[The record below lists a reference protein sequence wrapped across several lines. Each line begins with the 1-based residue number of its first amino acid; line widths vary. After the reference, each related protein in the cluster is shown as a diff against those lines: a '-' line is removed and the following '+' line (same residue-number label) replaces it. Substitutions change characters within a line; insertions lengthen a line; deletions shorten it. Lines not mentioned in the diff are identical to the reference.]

1 MSLAEQTIVVLV
13 GIALLRSVAVLAGG
27 PPHAERVDAQMLL
40 ELDMLNDEEFAARS
54 QAARSAQA
62 SGREEQPDDL
72 DPLELD
78 DRDVDRDIP
87 RR

>member
-1 MSLAEQTIVVLV
+1 MSLAEQTIVVLA
-13 GIALLRSVAVLAGG
+13 GIALLRSVTVLAGG
-27 PPHAERVDAQMLL
+27 PPHTERVDAQMLL

-54 QAARSAQA
+54 HARSARA
-62 SGREEQPDDL
+62 SEREEPLDDL

>member
-13 GIALLRSVAVLAGG
+13 GVALLRPVTVLAGG
-27 PPHAERVDAQMLL
+27 PPHTERVDAQMLL
-40 ELDMLNDEEFAARS
+40 ELDMLNDDEFAVRS
-54 QAARSAQA
+54 HAPRSAQA
-62 SGREEQPDDL
+62 SGREDPLDDL
-72 DPLELD
+72 DPLELE

>member
-13 GIALLRSVAVLAGG
+13 GIALLRPVTVLAGG
-27 PPHAERVDAQMLL
+27 PPHTERVDAQMLL
-40 ELDMLNDEEFAARS
+40 ELDVLNDDEFAARP
-54 QAARSAQA
+54 QAARSAQVR
-62 SGREEQPDDL
+62 GREEPLDDL